1 MKAQAPSLVIRNG
14 RVLAGQ
20 GTLQPASILIR
31 GGRIAAIGPDLRG
44 ETCLEAGGL
53 TIVPGLI
60 DLHTHGIA
68 RESAV
73 GSLAQM
79 ARREAQAGATLFFP
93 TLFGPPEETCRHLRR
108 HLEETDSLRLTPQ
121 VGGFRLESPYLADP
135 SAGLPQDCAPVSDA
149 LTGRLLEAGQGH
161 IRIWDLSPELP
172 GAAET
177 IARLSRL
184 GIACSLAHTTATIE
198 QARAAVDAGAR
209 LVTHLFDTFAMPP
222 MTDLGVY
229 PAGLTDYLLLEDRV
243 ACEIIPDGTHVPP
256 LLVEKTFRCK
266 PPGGLVF
273 ITDGN
278 FGAGLPPGDYE
289 LPQAWGRVRIRSPYD
304 GIRLIDRGMELA
316 SSALSPI
323 DAFRAAV
330 RLFGKDLAAASRVCA
345 RNPARL
351 LGLNKGEIAV
361 GRDADLLL
369 LDADLQVRTTL
380 VGGATVFDAAPG
392 KPAEQ
397 EDRV

>member
-1 MKAQAPSLVIRNG
+1 
-14 RVLAGQ
+14 
-20 GTLQPASILIR
+20 
-31 GGRIAAIGPDLRG
+31 
-44 ETCLEAGGL
+44 
-53 TIVPGLI
+53 
-60 DLHTHGIA
+60 
-68 RESAV
+68 
-73 GSLAQM
+73 
-79 ARREAQAGATLFFP
+79 
-93 TLFGPPEETCRHLRR
+93 
-108 HLEETDSLRLTPQ
+108 
-121 VGGFRLESPYLADP
+121 
-135 SAGLPQDCAPVSDA
+135 
-149 LTGRLLEAGQGH
+149 
-161 IRIWDLSPELP
+161 
-172 GAAET
+172 
-177 IARLSRL
+177 
-184 GIACSLAHTTATIE
+184 
-198 QARAAVDAGAR
+198 VDAGAR

-397 EDRV
+397 EERV